1 MLLTSD
7 RTEDPNKNFVKLP
20 PVEYLEH
27 LLPVWLFL
35 LHPEWTIPPS
45 GDWQASK
52 LRTFEKALYDNPVWT
67 IPPSGALA
75 SLKIKILRKL
85 L

>member
-20 PVEYLEH
+20 PVEYLKH

-35 LHPEWTIPPS
+35 LHPEWTILPS

-52 LRTFEKALYDNPVWT
+52 LRKF
-67 IPPSGALA
+67 
-75 SLKIKILRKL
+75 
-85 L
+85 